1 MKSIELLK
9 DLSIQ
14 LGVVSVHDLKAY
26 TIYELVTLISRRLND
41 IVLGV
46 NQFGEGATEAL
57 KVMAEELDELLRG
70 DKVEEEINKTL
81 INWKDAG
88 IFDDLIKGSVFTNFE
103 NRLAEVEVEIPA
115 LIQSVN
121 NKLQETVT
129 EVNTK
134 VDEAIEQV
142 NNFNLPQ
149 FENYP
154 MFFKSFFGVRTSV
167 VQDFRQVDDNRWLVS
182 QAGGATPLDNG
193 ESFTLTMVN
202 TNGELLSSM

>member
-46 NQFGEGATEAL
+46 NQFGEDATEAL

-81 INWKDAG
+81 INWKEAG
-88 IFDDLIKGSVFTNFE
+88 IFDELIKGSIFTNFE

-115 LIQSVN
+115 LVQSVN
-121 NKLQETVT
+121 NKFKYCCKAHTCKYSAGICTTFFTCQ
-129 EVNTK
+129 K
-134 VDEAIEQV
+134 
-142 NNFNLPQ
+142 NLRTGS
-149 FENYP
+149 
-154 MFFKSFFGVRTSV
+154 SFRI
-167 VQDFRQVDDNRWLVS
+167 R
-182 QAGGATPLDNG
+182 
-193 ESFTLTMVN
+193 
-202 TNGELLSSM
+202 